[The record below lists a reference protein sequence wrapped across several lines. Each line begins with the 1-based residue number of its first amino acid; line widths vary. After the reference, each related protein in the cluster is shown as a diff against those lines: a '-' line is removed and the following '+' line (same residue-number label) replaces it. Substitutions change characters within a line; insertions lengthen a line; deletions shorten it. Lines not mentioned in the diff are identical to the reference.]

1 MLFQHVAGID
11 QRGTTVC
18 SLKTKIWT
26 FNGACV
32 KASSRC
38 KGDRGEST
46 LLPVAPSRSRLVC
59 VERKRYIHKGGE
71 TFRLMVPL
79 TLVPEIFLEIFI
91 RERERERAAK
101 WRGERKPSGYLDRES
116 HFHADDRV
124 MMWPSSSLSLSQR
137 KFQEKPLA
145 CSGTRVGS
153 TWVVNIWTSF
163 L

>member
-46 LLPVAPSRSRLVC
+46 LLPVAPSRSRLVW
-59 VERKRYIHKGGE
+59 VERERYIHKGGE

-91 RERERERAAK
+91 RERESEPRS
-101 WRGERKPSGYLDRES
+101 GEEQRKPSGYLDLES

-124 MMWPSSSLSLSQR
+124 MMWLSGSLSLSQR

>member
-1 MLFQHVAGID
+1 MLFQHIAGID

-46 LLPVAPSRSRLVC
+46 LLPVAPSRSRLVW
-59 VERKRYIHKGGE
+59 VERERYIHKGGS
-71 TFRLMVPL
+71 TYPGPRDFSWN
-79 TLVPEIFLEIFI
+79 FYSG
-91 RERERERAAK
+91 ERERAAK
-101 WRGERKPSGYLDRES
+101 WRGERKPSGYLDLES

-124 MMWPSSSLSLSQR
+124 MMWPSGSLSLSQR

>member
-46 LLPVAPSRSRLVC
+46 LLLVAPSRSRLVW
-59 VERKRYIHKGGE
+59 VERERYIHKGGE

-79 TLVPEIFLEIFI
+79 TLVLEVFLEIFI
-91 RERERERAAK
+91 RERESEPRSGEERGNPLVTLTSNLIFMQTTGSGCDRRARSLFPRENFK
-101 WRGERKPSGYLDRES
+101 KNLW
-116 HFHADDRV
+116 HALG
-124 MMWPSSSLSLSQR
+124 P
-137 KFQEKPLA
+137 
-145 CSGTRVGS
+145 G
-153 TWVVNIWTSF
+153 
-163 L
+163 

>member
-18 SLKTKIWT
+18 SLKTKICT

-46 LLPVAPSRSRLVC
+46 LLPVAPSRSRLVW

-91 RERERERAAK
+91 RERESEPRSGEEREN
-101 WRGERKPSGYLDRES
+101 
-116 HFHADDRV
+116 
-124 MMWPSSSLSLSQR
+124 
-137 KFQEKPLA
+137 PLVTLT
-145 CSGTRVGS
+145 SNLIFMQTTGS
-153 TWVVNIWTSF
+153 
-163 L
+163 

>member
-46 LLPVAPSRSRLVC
+46 LLPVAPSRSRLVW
-59 VERKRYIHKGGE
+59 VERERYIQKGGE

-79 TLVPEIFLEIFI
+79 TLVPEVFPENFYSG
-91 RERERERAAK
+91 ERERAAK
-101 WRGERKPSGYLDRES
+101 WRGERKPSGYLDLES

-124 MMWPSSSLSLSQR
+124 RMWPSGSLSLSQR